1 MFSSP
6 NFITKIFLRR
16 SFGVAAASGH
26 HFLLHKLDFKT
37 KLASFSVSLSFCF
50 SVSLSLCLSLS
61 RSFCF
66 SFFSHSLLQTVNV
79 HKLDFKTKLASL
91 SVFPSFSLS
100 AFLSLSLYVFLS
112 VCLTNCLINSISKQN
127 QSVFQLLFEKIFFF
141 SSAHI
146 GKII

>member
-37 KLASFSVSLSFCF
+37 KLASFSVSLSFSF
-50 SVSLSLCLSLS
+50 SVFL
-61 RSFCF
+61 
-66 SFFSHSLLQTVNV
+66 FFSHSLLQSVNV

-91 SVFPSFSLS
+91 SVFLSFCLR
-100 AFLSLSLYVFLS
+100 VFLS
-112 VCLTNCLINSISKQN
+112 SCLSILQTVFTNCLINSISKQN
-127 QSVFQLLFEKIFFF
+127 QSVSYYLK
-141 SSAHI
+141 
-146 GKII
+146 

>member
-37 KLASFSVSLSFCF
+37 KLASFSVFL
-50 SVSLSLCLSLS
+50 
-61 RSFCF
+61 
-66 SFFSHSLLQTVNV
+66 FFSHSLLQTVNV

-100 AFLSLSLYVFLS
+100 VFLS
-112 VCLTNCLINSISKQN
+112 SCLSVFLSFYLTNCLYKLPYKLDFKTK
-127 QSVFQLLFEKIFFF
+127 SVCQLLFEIMFFF
-141 SSAHI
+141 CSAHN